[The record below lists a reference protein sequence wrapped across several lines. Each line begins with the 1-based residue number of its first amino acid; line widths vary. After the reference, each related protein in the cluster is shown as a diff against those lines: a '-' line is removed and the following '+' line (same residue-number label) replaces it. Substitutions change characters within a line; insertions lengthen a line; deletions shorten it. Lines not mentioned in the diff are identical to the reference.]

1 MRSPGYLAWPSIIV
15 TRVLENTLAMQEQI
29 YCRHDLKLKK
39 VIAAFT
45 FEAGMKLNA
54 AFNAIIYLLS

>member
-1 MRSPGYLAWPSIIV
+1 
-15 TRVLENTLAMQEQI
+15 MQEQI

-54 AFNAIIYLLS
+54 AFNAIISLLLVDSANVTGTG